1 MSGSIGGSRIK
12 RAEVEPTLALYINKV
27 LNGFPG
33 FVSAQITGSYNAGTR
48 ADHGDI
54 DIAVHINGND
64 VKKVKKDFKKYLD
77 SLPDDII
84 RPFVFGKRKGDKS
97 QLFGAIVTCG
107 FPINGREDE
116 YVQIDNIIVT
126 NENDQHFQKC
136 FLDLDAA
143 KQALIMGLMRVIIK
157 YIDKDKV
164 LNEIGLMD
172 LPKPKSNQEYEF
184 VLSPQGLSFRLVTL
198 SNEQKEIAREELWR
212 SSNWDLVEYVLDG
225 FNLNDPYEK
234 LLKHASKLV
243 KNDNRSKRRIVGI
256 MKSMINIGVGE
267 VGTPKGKAK
276 EDAINMASEY
286 LKESLVPLSEYIKE
300 SI

>member
-48 ADHGDI
+48 TDHGDI

-64 VKKVKKDFKKYLD
+64 LKKVKKDFKNYLD

-84 RPFVFGKRKGDKS
+84 KPFVFGKRVGQKS

-126 NENDQHFQKC
+126 SENDQHFQKC

-143 KQALIMGLMRVIIK
+143 KQALIMGLMRVIIN

-164 LNEIGLMD
+164 LNEIGMVD
-172 LPKPKSNQEYEF
+172 LPKPKSNQEYEL

-198 SNEQKEIAREELWR
+198 SNEQKEIDRVELWR

-234 LLKHASKLV
+234 LLKHVSKLV
-243 KNDNRSKRRIVGI
+243 KRDNRAKRRIVGI
-256 MKSMINIGVGE
+256 MKSMINVGIGE

-276 EDAINMASEY
+276 EDAIQLAQEL
-286 LKESLVPLSEYIKE
+286 LKENLIPLKDYLME
-300 SI
+300 SN